1 MVSICLQS
9 LSTQLGERTLLTW
22 RLLHNVGR
30 RDRERLAMQLRQHA
44 SDLFDTGEPAKHS
57 VASPLC
63 TIAEDLRNGAV
74 HGYRLLRNEA
84 ASAFITWAMDSYGVS
99 QHEHG
104 TSVTIGLSQ

>member
-1 MVSICLQS
+1 MVSIRLQS

-22 RLLHNVGR
+22 RLLHNIGSD
-30 RDRERLAMQLRQHA
+30 DRARLSRSIHQHA
-44 SDLFDTGEPAKHS
+44 LDLFDTGEPVKHS

-63 TIAEDLRNGAV
+63 TIAEDLRGGAV

-99 QHEHG
+99 QQEHG